1 MKSILVVIA
10 LLLGVSSVTAD
21 TLYVASI
28 AEPGGDGRSWNSA
41 YRYLTTALDAWKTG
55 DQIWVAQGTYRADDG
70 EGRTRGDRTA
80 SFVIRQGMLI
90 FGGFKLGETKREL
103 RDWFRYPSVLNGDLE
118 NNDGDAVMA
127 DDPRRAEN
135 TRHILDLRNEA
146 IDSTTIINGLTIVR
160 GNADIE
166 GGGGAIIG
174 TGTPRFRNCRFL
186 YNASATVGGA
196 IHATNVRRMAL
207 NYCVFERNWAIEG
220 GAVYIN
226 NDSIAKGPATYLRE
240 SFFIN
245 NTARDAG
252 GAVVISN
259 HELPYVS
266 SCVFAGNQV
275 TGVGAKGGAFYA
287 TKTCKPYIVN
297 TTFSRNLYANIGG
310 FGAAIAMHAGQV
322 VNSILWGDDAAE
334 IKQIEQLDT
343 TGLSAKITPIANLV
357 RNDWDFGFYQADPQ
371 FVDIDNPAGKDRI
384 YGTDDDG
391 LYLQS
396 FSQANNGGF
405 IDGFVNHHQT
415 DIVGNPRLV
424 GRKVDLGAY
433 ELQRED
439 RVWFKDLMAEMRAGR
454 LVFMYRHAKTDWG
467 QKDPGP
473 SPECFPGRNLIYEG
487 REQSREIGL
496 HQRALGIL
504 VGDVL
509 SSTACRCWE
518 TAELMWGR
526 VDKQGRWAGGGRGGP
541 GGSTSTSDQRWKDLD
556 SIPLNGNRI
565 VVTHDGVCQQMF
577 NPGGDGMIIT
587 TAEYME
593 GDALILRPNGDT
605 TEVLAQWSAET
616 WLRYPLRFPDGDVT
630 TVQQEVP
637 VVAGSLH
644 VAPNPAATSINV
656 NVPMPDTFIVIDALG
671 RVLATHSI
679 DADRTLDVAAL
690 DAGSYMIKGLRT
702 GVAARFVVAR

>member
-1 MKSILVVIA
+1 MKSILVVLA
-10 LLLGVSSVTAD
+10 LLVGVSSVTAD

-28 AEPGGDGRSWNSA
+28 AEPGGDGRSWKSA

-90 FGGFKLGETKREL
+90 FGGFKLGETSREL

-196 IHATNVRRMAL
+196 VHATNVRRMAL
-207 NYCVFERNWAIEG
+207 NYCVFERNWAISG
-220 GAVYIN
+220 GAVYIS
-226 NDSIAKGPATYLRE
+226 NDSIAQGPGAYLRE
-240 SFFIN
+240 SFFVN
-245 NTARDAG
+245 NTAREAG
-252 GAVVISN
+252 GAVAINN
-259 HELPYVS
+259 HEIPYVS
-266 SCVFAGNQV
+266 SCVFVGNQV

-343 TGLSAKITPIANLV
+343 TGLNAKITPIANLV

-439 RVWFKDLMAEMRAGR
+439 RVWFKDLMAEMRAGK

-496 HQRALGIL
+496 HQRALGIP

-593 GDALILRPNGDT
+593 GDALILRPKGDT

-630 TVQQEVP
+630 TVQQDVP
-637 VVAGSLH
+637 VVAGSVH
-644 VAPNPAATSINV
+644 VVPNPASTSISV
-656 NVPMPDTFIVIDALG
+656 NVPVADTYVVIDALG
-671 RVLATHSI
+671 RLLTTHSI
-679 DADRTLDVAAL
+679 DADRTIDVAAF
-690 DAGSYMIKGLRT
+690 DAGSYVIKGLRT
-702 GVAARFVVAR
+702 GITARFVVAR

>member
-1 MKSILVVIA
+1 MRMI
-10 LLLGVSSVTAD
+10 LLGWMLFVGCAVVQAD

-28 AEPGGDGRSWNSA
+28 AEPGGDGRSWSSA
-41 YRYLTTALDAWKTG
+41 YRYLTSALDVWKPG

-80 SFVIRQGMLI
+80 SFTIRQGMLI
-90 FGGFKLGETKREL
+90 FGGFKMGETKREL

-118 NNDGDAVMA
+118 NNDGDAIKA
-127 DDPRRAEN
+127 DDPRRADN
-135 TRHILDLRNEA
+135 TRHILDLRTEE

-186 YNASATVGGA
+186 YNASASVGGA

-207 NYCVFERNWAIEG
+207 NYCVFERNWAISG
-220 GAVYIN
+220 GAVYIS
-226 NDSIAKGPATYLRE
+226 NDTLARGPAAYLRE
-240 SFFIN
+240 SFFVN
-245 NTARDAG
+245 NEARDAG
-252 GAVVISN
+252 GAVVFDK
-259 HELPYVS
+259 HDVPYVS

-275 TGVGAKGGAFYA
+275 TGVGAKGGAIYA

-334 IKQIEQLDT
+334 IKQVEQLDT
-343 TGLSAKITPIANLV
+343 AGLGAKMTSTANLV

-391 LYLQS
+391 LYLQT
-396 FSQANNGGF
+396 FSQAFNGGF

-433 ELQRED
+433 ENQRED
-439 RVWFKDLMAEMRAGR
+439 RVWFKDLMSEMREGK

-467 QKDPGP
+467 QRDPGP

-496 HQRALGIL
+496 HQRALGL
-504 VGDVL
+504 PVGDVI
-509 SSTACRCWE
+509 SSTVCRCWE
-518 TAELMWGR
+518 MAELMWGR

-541 GGSTSTSDQRWKDLD
+541 GGAESTSAQRWKDLD
-556 SIPLNGNRI
+556 SIPQNGNRI
-565 VVTHDGVCQQMF
+565 VVTHDGVCQQMY

-593 GDALILRPNGDT
+593 GDALILRPKGDT
-605 TEVLAQWSAET
+605 NEVLAQWSAET
-616 WLRYPLRFPDGDVT
+616 WLRYPLRFPDGEVTGVEQDVPLVT
-630 TVQQEVP
+630 
-637 VVAGSLH
+637 GSVHL
-644 VAPNPAATSINV
+644 VPNPASTLINV
-656 NVPMPDTFIVIDALG
+656 SVPAQDTYLIIDALG
-671 RVLATHSI
+671 RVLGSHAI
-679 DADRTLDVAAL
+679 DAERTVDVATL
-690 DAGSYMIKGLRT
+690 DAGAYVIKGMRT
-702 GVAARFVVAR
+702 GLSARFVVAR

>member
-1 MKSILVVIA
+1 MKSIFVA
-10 LLLGVSSVTAD
+10 LTLLIGVSSMTAD

-41 YRYLTTALDAWKTG
+41 YRYLTTALDAWKAG

-70 EGRTRGDRTA
+70 DGRTRGDRTA

-90 FGGFKLGETKREL
+90 FGGFKVGETKREL
-103 RDWFRYPSVLNGDLE
+103 RDWFRYPSVLNGDLD

-196 IHATNVRRMAL
+196 VHATNVRRMAL

-220 GAVYIN
+220 GAVYIS
-226 NDSIAKGPATYLRE
+226 NDSIATGPGVYLRE
-240 SFFIN
+240 SFFMN

-252 GAVVISN
+252 GAVVVNN
-259 HELPYVS
+259 HDVPYVS

-343 TGLSAKITPIANLV
+343 TGLNAKITPIANLV
-357 RNDWDFGFYQADPQ
+357 RNDWDYGFYQADPQ

-391 LYLQS
+391 LYLQT
-396 FSQANNGGF
+396 FSQAFNGGF

-433 ELQRED
+433 ENQRED
-439 RVWFKDLMAEMRAGR
+439 RVWYKDLMTEMRTGK

-467 QKDPGP
+467 QRDPGP

-496 HQRALGIL
+496 HQRALGIP
-504 VGDVL
+504 VGDVI

-541 GGSTSTSDQRWKDLD
+541 GGSNSTSDQRWKDLD
-556 SIPLNGNRI
+556 SIPMNGNRVI
-565 VVTHDGVCQQMF
+565 VTHDGVCQQMY

-593 GDALILRPNGDT
+593 GDALIIRPKGDT
-605 TEVLAQWSAET
+605 NEVLAQWSAET
-616 WLRYPLRFPDGDVT
+616 WQRYPLRFPDGDVT
-630 TVQQEVP
+630 SVQQEVP

-644 VAPNPAATSINV
+644 VAPNPAATTINV
-656 NVPMPDTFIVIDALG
+656 NVPVPDTYILVDALG
-671 RVLATHSI
+671 RVLAMHSI
-679 DADRTLDVAAL
+679 DADRTIDVAAL
-690 DAGSYMIKGLRT
+690 DAGSYVIKGLRT
-702 GVAARFVVAR
+702 GMAARFVVAR

>member
-1 MKSILVVIA
+1 MKSVLTALAILVA
-10 LLLGVSSVTAD
+10 TSSMLAD

-41 YRYLTTALDAWKTG
+41 YRYLNTALDAWKPG

-90 FGGFKLGETKREL
+90 FGGFKNGETKREL
-103 RDWFRYPSVLNGDLE
+103 RDWFRYPSILNGDLD

-160 GNADIE
+160 GNADID
-166 GGGGAIIG
+166 GGGAAIIG

-207 NYCVFERNWAIEG
+207 NYCVFERNWAITG
-220 GAVYIN
+220 GAVYIS
-226 NDSIAKGPATYLRE
+226 NDSIAPGPGAYLRE
-240 SFFIN
+240 SFFVN
-245 NTARDAG
+245 NTAREAG
-252 GAVVISN
+252 GAVAINN
-259 HELPYVS
+259 HEIPYVS
-266 SCVFAGNQV
+266 SCVFVGNQV

-334 IKQIEQLDT
+334 IKQLEQLDT
-343 TGLSAKITPIANLV
+343 TGLNAKITPIANLV
-357 RNDWDFGFYQADPQ
+357 RNDWDYGFYQADPQ

-396 FSQANNGGF
+396 FSQAYNGGF

-433 ELQRED
+433 ENQRED
-439 RVWFKDLMAEMRAGR
+439 RVWFKDLMAEMRTGK

-467 QKDPGP
+467 QRDPGP
-473 SPECFPGRNLIYEG
+473 APECFPGRNLIYEG

-496 HQRALGIL
+496 HQRALGIP

-541 GGSTSTSDQRWKDLD
+541 GGSNTTSDQRWKDLD

-593 GDALILRPNGDT
+593 GDALILRPKGDT
-605 TEVLAQWSAET
+605 NEVLAQWSAET
-616 WLRYPLRFPDGDVT
+616 WQRYPLRFPDGDVT
-630 TVQQEVP
+630 GVEQDVP
-637 VVAGSLH
+637 VVAGVVH
-644 VAPNPAATSINV
+644 IAPNPASTSISV
-656 NVPMPDTFIVIDALG
+656 NVPVADTYVVVDALG
-671 RVLATHSI
+671 RVLASHSI
-679 DADRTLDVAAL
+679 DADRAIDIAAL
-690 DAGSYMIKGLRT
+690 DAGSYVIKGLRT
-702 GVAARFVVAR
+702 GLAARFVVAR